1 MHIPRFFTK
10 LFIISGFAAV
20 LVVFPSC
27 RRAPVEPT
35 ATSTIPASEHELTG
49 LELPQQNPEI
59 GISLTAA
66 PAGLV
71 VTYNGEHWI
80 ELTDQNRHSLRYTF
94 IESVPQSPGIAP
106 TGIQDFEALISAYPD
121 GEILDNGSVKTP
133 LGTAD
138 WSNGTYSEDG
148 EVLDEL
154 MMFCAHP
161 SGSGILILRSICPAG
176 LATIDERLAVM
187 QNLLTHVS

>member
-1 MHIPRFFTK
+1 MQNPRFLTR
-10 LFIISGFAAV
+10 LFIICALAAV

-27 RRAPVEPT
+27 RRAPEEPT
-35 ATSTIPASEHELTG
+35 ATTTTPASEDELTG
-49 LELPQQNPEI
+49 LELPQLNPKI
-59 GISLTAA
+59 GISLNAA

-106 TGIQDFEALISAYPD
+106 TGIQDFEVLISEYPD
-121 GEILDNGSVKTP
+121 GEVLGHGSVKTS
-133 LGTAD
+133 LGMAD

-148 EVLDEL
+148 EALDEV
-154 MMFCAHP
+154 MMYCVHP

-176 LATIDERLAVM
+176 LTTIDERLSVM
-187 QNLLTHVS
+187 QKLLTHVS

>member
-1 MHIPRFFTK
+1 MQDSRSRTK
-10 LFIISGFAAV
+10 LLIITGLAV
-20 LVVFPSC
+20 AFVVLPSC
-27 RRAPVEPT
+27 RRAPLEPT
-35 ATSTIPASEHELTG
+35 ATTTIPASEHELTG
-49 LELPQQNPEI
+49 LELPQQNPKI

-106 TGIQDFEALISAYPD
+106 TGIQDFEVLISAYPD
-121 GEILDNGSVKTP
+121 GKILDNGSVKTS

-148 EVLDEL
+148 EVLDEM

-161 SGSGILILRSICPAG
+161 SGSEILILRSICPAG
-176 LATIDERLAVM
+176 LATIDERLSVM
-187 QNLLTHVS
+187 QELLTHVS

>member
-1 MHIPRFFTK
+1 MQDSRSRTK
-10 LFIISGFAAV
+10 LLIITGLAV
-20 LVVFPSC
+20 AFVVLPSC
-27 RRAPVEPT
+27 RRAPEEPVNEIVEKPE
-35 ATSTIPASEHELTG
+35 IELTAID
-49 LELPQQNPEI
+49 LPQQNPEI

-106 TGIQDFEALISAYPD
+106 TGIQDFEVLISAYPD
-121 GEILDNGSVKTP
+121 GKILDNGSVKTP

-176 LATIDERLAVM
+176 LATIDERLSVM
-187 QNLLTHVS
+187 QELLTHVS